1 MSESSSSPDVAWSL
15 FWVAESSWSVVAS
28 WGAES
33 LWAVAWWG
41 AASSSVDEWS
51 VAESLW
57 VGVSWDA
64 ALLLFQVDVSWSSS
78 PVAASSLVV
87 ASLVVASLVVASLV
101 VAWLAAGSSVDV
113 WSVGASLLF
122 QLDVVWSSF
131 LVVSWLSCQVV
142 WWSLYRAAVTWLF
155 LAVAWSWF
163 QRAGW
168 LS

>member
-64 ALLLFQVDVSWSSS
+64 ALLLFQVVVSWSSS
-78 PVAASSLVV
+78 PVAAS
-87 ASLVVASLVVASLV
+87 SLVVASLV

-113 WSVGASLLF
+113 WSVGVSLLF
-122 QLDVVWSSF
+122 QLDVAWSSF
-131 LVVSWLSCQVV
+131 LVVSWLSCPVV